1 MIDWHTICKN
11 LRRRGLSLAQAATL
25 AGIPATHI
33 QGIWTGKAE
42 EPVFSAGVKLLDLH
56 LDMFP
61 ELHHTILET

>member
-1 MIDWHTICKN
+1 MVKWNKICSHFKKRN
-11 LRRRGLSLAQAATL
+11 IGLTQAATL
-25 AGIPATHI
+25 AGIPAAHI

-61 ELHHTILET
+61 DLHHTVLET